1 MGLFIS
7 TLITSMVYFTLIDL
21 GWIRFVVKPMYEK
34 YFSNTLSTP
43 NIGPAL
49 AFYVIFLT
57 GLVYF
62 VILPAVEKQKVSAA
76 LIPGAIY
83 GLVTYATYDLTSMAV
98 FKDWPLAVTLADI
111 GWGIFLAA
119 TVACLTTAT
128 ILKFTS

>member
-1 MGLFIS
+1 MGLFF
-7 TLITSMVYFTLIDL
+7 TALITSMVYFTLIDL

-34 YFSNTLSTP
+34 YFTNVLSTP
-43 NIGPAL
+43 SIGPAI
-49 AFYVIFLT
+49 AFYVIFLS

-62 VILPAVEKQKVSAA
+62 VILPAIEKQKVSAA

-98 FKDWPLAVTLADI
+98 FKNWPLIVTIADI
-111 GWGIFLAA
+111 GWGILLASL
-119 TVACLTTAT
+119 VACLTTAT